1 MKKCIVSVFLILI
14 LLCMTACTS
23 SENAYV
29 DMQQVYD
36 SFDSYL
42 PEMVILDE
50 KSMLNQYGVDMSVC
64 NQAIVATCADGLR
77 SDEVWLIEAVDE
89 ESAATIAEL
98 AQARVDREGEET
110 KNYAPDQYAVV
121 EKAQIITD
129 SNNVVLIISPDVDA
143 LADLY
148 NSSLK

>member
-1 MKKCIVSVFLILI
+1 MKKYIVSLCLILV
-14 LLCMTACTS
+14 LLCITACGTDES
-23 SENAYV
+23 VSV

-36 SFDSYL
+36 SFSSYL

-50 KSMLNQYGVDMSVC
+50 DSMLNQYGVDMNVC

-77 SDEVWLIEAVDE
+77 SDEIWLIEAVDA
-89 ESAATIAEL
+89 ESAEAIAEL

-110 KNYAPDQYAVV
+110 KSYAPDQYAVV

-129 SNNVVLIISPDVDA
+129 SNNVVLIISPDVDT
-143 LADLY
+143 LVELY
-148 NSSLK
+148 NSSK